1 MKLDFV
7 RRLAIVALATNVVVI
22 LLGALVRA
30 TGSGAGC
37 GRSWPSCH
45 GTLVPELEGATAIEF
60 THRASSGIALIVVAA
75 LVWLV
80 FRRTE
85 RGHPA
90 RIGAV
95 VSGISIIIEALIG
108 AVIVLAEWVA
118 NDASVARAVSVPIHL
133 VSTFV
138 LLAGLVLTV
147 FWLSGGRR
155 IRLGGHGN
163 VGRAWGLIALG
174 MLAIGATGG
183 VTALADTLFPKEAFE
198 IAGIFDED
206 ATAHFLTRLRVFHPL
221 VAIVVGL
228 VAAVWARRG
237 FWDREGAVGRAAR
250 LVVVFVAAEF
260 ALGTANVVLLTP
272 VWLSLVHLA
281 LADGL
286 WMAWVWLG
294 AELLQEPE
302 QEGTARPEM
311 AAV

>member
-1 MKLDFV
+1 MKLDSV

-37 GRSWPSCH
+37 GRSWPSCN

-75 LVWLV
+75 MVWLI

-85 RGHPA
+85 KGHPA

-95 VSGISIIIEALIG
+95 VSGVSIIIEALIG

-118 NDASVARAVSVPIHL
+118 NDASVARAISVPIHL
-133 VSTFV
+133 VSTFI
-138 LLAGLVLTV
+138 LLAGLVLTI
-147 FWLSGGRR
+147 FWLSGGGR
-155 IRLGGHGN
+155 IRLSGHGSL
-163 VGRAWGLIALG
+163 GRTWGLIAFG

-221 VAIVVGL
+221 VAILVGL
-228 VAAVWARRG
+228 VAAVWTHRR
-237 FWDREGAVGRAAR
+237 FWDRQGPVGRAAR
-250 LVVVFVAAEF
+250 LIVVFVAAEF
-260 ALGTANVVLLTP
+260 LLGTANVILLTP

-294 AELLQEPE
+294 AELLQQSEHP
-302 QEGTARPEM
+302 AASRPEI